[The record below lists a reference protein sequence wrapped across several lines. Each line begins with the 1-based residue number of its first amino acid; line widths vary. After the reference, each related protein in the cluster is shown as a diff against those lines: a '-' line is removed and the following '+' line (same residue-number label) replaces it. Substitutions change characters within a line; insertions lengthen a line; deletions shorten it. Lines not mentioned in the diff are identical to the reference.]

1 MTASGSESYRRH
13 DVPADSIQKWQKT
26 VDLMAANFDVPAGLI
41 MRVLPSQLEVLVAS
55 NSSENP
61 YKLGEKADLKTGL
74 YCVAVFTRRKK
85 LFALRPTT
93 ESSNRA

>member
-1 MTASGSESYRRH
+1 MTAIGSESYRRH

-41 MRVLPSQLEVLVAS
+41 IRVLPSQIEVLVAS

-61 YKLGEKADLKTGL
+61 YKLMAS
-74 YCVAVFTRRKK
+74 V
-85 LFALRPTT
+85 RPTDRGT
-93 ESSNRA
+93 KNIVVPGRIGRG